1 MLRHAFQRNSLKTR
15 VTVLTLVIFL
25 VSIWSMAFYT
35 SVMLRRD
42 MRRLLGEQ
50 QYSTASMVAG
60 EIDQEL
66 QERVQALHEIAN
78 EVSPALLGNP
88 SALQASLER
97 HPVFQ
102 RLFNAGAFFTD
113 VDGVAIASVPI
124 TAQRIGINFLDRDYI
139 EAALK
144 DGKTSIGQP
153 IVGRAS
159 REPVLCIAM
168 PIQDDHG
175 KVIGALAGVINLAQA
190 NFLDRVSENR
200 YGKTGNYLL
209 IDRQHRLIV
218 TASDKSRI
226 MEALPAPGVSSTLD
240 RFIQGYEGTDIYV
253 NPQGVEV
260 LSATKGVASANWHVA
275 VALPTRDAFAPVNEL
290 LSRTLLAAIVLTLLA
305 ACLIW
310 WMLRHQLAPLQATV
324 KALSD
329 LTDETRPMQPL
340 TVVRKDEIGQLI
352 NAFNRLLADLAQR
365 QQGLKDSEERYHTAF
380 LTSPDAVNLT
390 RLDDGLYMDVNEG
403 FANLTGWTREEV
415 IGKTSQ
421 EINVW
426 HDLKD
431 RQRLIDA
438 LKRNGFCKD
447 LRVEFVTRQGAVVTG
462 LMSAHVMALDGM
474 RCILSVTRDITA
486 REMAE
491 HRLQESESR
500 YRRMVENSPDIV
512 YAFSIRRG
520 GLYYSP
526 KVLEV
531 LGYSAEHLSANPFLW
546 SESIHPDDRAVVA
559 TAIEDFR
566 SGTPFRIE
574 YRLKNSRGAWLWL
587 FDRSIGSRQQDNDL
601 IVEGLA
607 MDITDRKVAEERI
620 QSLAFSD
627 PLTGLA
633 NRRLLLDRLQQALVA
648 GIRHRRHGAL
658 LLIDLD
664 NFKTL
669 NDTLGH
675 HQGDLLLLQ
684 VGKRLL
690 RCVQEGDT
698 VARLG
703 GDEFVVMLEDLGD
716 NRLEAATQAEIVAER
731 ISTSLNQIYQL
742 KGFSR
747 YSTPSIGITLFG
759 DESRAMDDVLK
770 RADLAMYQ
778 AKAAGRNTMR
788 FFDPQMQ
795 AVVTARAALEAGLQE
810 AIRLNQFLL
819 HYQPQVTHDH
829 RVTGVE
835 ALVRWQDPQ
844 RGMMKPGEFIPLSE
858 ETGFI
863 LPLGRWVL
871 ETACAQ
877 LAAWADQPA
886 LAELSLAV
894 NVSARQF
901 HQADF
906 VDQVLSILAHTGARA
921 DRLKLELTETVL
933 ITNVEDVI
941 AKMNALKAQGVGFSL
956 DDFGT
961 GYSSLSY
968 LKRLPLDQ
976 LKIDQGFVHDILID
990 PDDAAIARMVIALG
1004 SSMGL
1009 KVVAEGVETE
1019 AQRDFLAGLGCQH
1032 YQGYLFSPPL
1042 PLQEIE
1048 AFVKRT

>member
-1 MLRHAFQRNSLKTR
+1 LSAHCCWK
-15 VTVLTLVIFL
+15 
-25 VSIWSMAFYT
+25 
-35 SVMLRRD
+35 
-42 MRRLLGEQ
+42 
-50 QYSTASMVAG
+50 YSGAG
-60 EIDQEL
+60 L
-66 QERVQALHEIAN
+66 A
-78 EVSPALLGNP
+78 VSP
-88 SALQASLER
+88 
-97 HPVFQ
+97 
-102 RLFNAGAFFTD
+102 
-113 VDGVAIASVPI
+113 
-124 TAQRIGINFLDRDYI
+124 DRTQSPRFRQ
-139 EAALK
+139 ETK
-144 DGKTSIGQP
+144 K
-153 IVGRAS
+153 
-159 REPVLCIAM
+159 REIC
-168 PIQDDHG
+168 G
-175 KVIGALAGVINLAQA
+175 
-190 NFLDRVSENR
+190 
-200 YGKTGNYLL
+200 
-209 IDRQHRLIV
+209 
-218 TASDKSRI
+218 
-226 MEALPAPGVSSTLD
+226 
-240 RFIQGYEGTDIYV
+240 
-253 NPQGVEV
+253 
-260 LSATKGVASANWHVA
+260 
-275 VALPTRDAFAPVNEL
+275 
-290 LSRTLLAAIVLTLLA
+290 
-305 ACLIW
+305 
-310 WMLRHQLAPLQATV
+310 
-324 KALSD
+324 
-329 LTDETRPMQPL
+329 
-340 TVVRKDEIGQLI
+340 
-352 NAFNRLLADLAQR
+352 LAQR
-365 QQGLKDSEERYHTAF
+365 QQGLKESEERYHTAF

-390 RLDDGLYMDVNEG
+390 RLEDGLYMDVNEG

-415 IGKTSQ
+415 IGKTAQ

-431 RQRLIDA
+431 RQRLVEA
-438 LKRNGFCKD
+438 LNRTGSCKD
-447 LRVEFVTRQGAVVTG
+447 LRVEFVTKQGAVVTG
-462 LMSAHVMALDGM
+462 LMSAHVMALDGLP
-474 RCILSVTRDITA
+474 CILSVTRDITA
-486 REMAE
+486 REAAE

-587 FDRSIGSRQQDNDL
+587 FDRSIGSRQQDDDL

-607 MDITDRKVAEERI
+607 MDITDRKAAEERI

-675 HQGDLLLLQ
+675 HQGDLLLQQ
-684 VGKRLL
+684 VSKRLL
-690 RCVQEGDT
+690 RCVQDGDT

-759 DESRAMDDVLK
+759 DESRAMDEVLK

-886 LAELSLAV
+886 LAELNLAV

-906 VDQVLSILAHTGARA
+906 VDQVLSILARTGARA
-921 DRLKLELTETVL
+921 DLLKLELTETVL

-941 AKMNALKAQGVGFSL
+941 AKMNTLKAQGVGFSL

-1042 PLQEIE
+1042 ALKEIE
-1048 AFVKRT
+1048 AFVNKA

>member
-1 MLRHAFQRNSLKTR
+1 MLRNAFQRNSLKTR
-15 VTVLTLVIFL
+15 VTVLTLLIFL
-25 VSIWSMAFYT
+25 VSVWSVTFYT
-35 SVMLRRD
+35 SAMLRRD

-50 QYSTASMVAG
+50 QFSTASMVAS

-66 QERVQALHEIAN
+66 QERVRALHEIAS
-78 EVSPALLGNP
+78 ELTPSRLVDPA
-88 SALQASLER
+88 ALQASLEH
-97 HPVFQ
+97 HPVF
-102 RLFNAGAFFTD
+102 RNLFNAGAIVTGP
-113 VDGVAIASVPI
+113 DGVAIASVPAS
-124 TAQRIGINFLDRDYI
+124 AQRRGIGYLDRAYI
-139 EAALK
+139 AGALRN
-144 DGKTSIGQP
+144 GKATIGPPLLSRPAHAPGFGMAVP
-153 IVGRAS
+153 IRDS
-159 REPVLCIAM
+159 
-168 PIQDDHG
+168 QSQ
-175 KVIGALAGVINLAQA
+175 VIGAVAGLINLTQP
-190 NFLDRVSENR
+190 NFLDRVSESR

-209 IDRQHRLIV
+209 IDQQQRLIIA
-218 TASDKSRI
+218 ASDKRRI
-226 MEALPAPGVSSTLD
+226 MEALPAPGVNPTLD
-240 RFIQGYEGTDIYV
+240 RFMRGYDGTEIYV
-253 NPQGVEV
+253 NSQGVEV
-260 LSATKGVASANWHVA
+260 LSAAKGVTMANWHVA
-275 VALPTRDAFAPVNEL
+275 VALPTADAFAPVNEL
-290 LSRTLLAAIVLTLLA
+290 LNRMLLATLVLTVLTA
-305 ACLIW
+305 ALIW
-310 WMLRHQLAPLQATV
+310 WMLRYQLAPLEATAR
-324 KALSD
+324 ALSS
-329 LTDETRPMQPL
+329 LPGSKQPMQPL
-340 TVVRKDEIGQLI
+340 MVVRNDEIGQLI

-365 QQGLKDSEERYHTAF
+365 QEGLRESEERYHTAF

-390 RLDDGLYMDVNEG
+390 RLEDGLYLDVNEG

-426 HDLKD
+426 HDMKD
-431 RQRLIDA
+431 RQRLVEA
-438 LKRNGFCKD
+438 LQRNGSCKD
-447 LRVEFVTRQGAVVTG
+447 LRADFVTKQGGLIAG
-462 LMSAHVMALDGM
+462 LMSAHVMTLNG
-474 RCILSVTRDITA
+474 RPCILSVTRDITA
-486 REMAE
+486 REAAE
-491 HRLQESESR
+491 HRLQESEGR

-512 YAFSIRRG
+512 YAFSLSRG

-531 LGYSAEHLSANPFLW
+531 LGYSPEHLCANPLLW
-546 SESIHPDDRAVVA
+546 AESIHPDDRAVVA
-559 TAIEDFR
+559 TAIEDFQA
-566 SGTPFRIE
+566 GTPFRIE

-587 FDRSIGSRQQDNDL
+587 FDRSIGSRQQDGDL

-607 MDITDRKVAEERI
+607 MDITDRKLAEEEI

-633 NRRLLLDRLQQALVA
+633 NRRLLLDRLQQALATGV
-648 GIRHRRHGAL
+648 RHRRHGAL

-675 HQGDLLLLQ
+675 HQGDLLLQQ

-690 RCVQEGDT
+690 ACIQEGDT

-703 GDEFVVMLEDLGD
+703 GDEFVVMLEDLGE
-716 NRLEAATQAEIVAER
+716 NRLEAATQAELMAER
-731 ISTSLNQIYQL
+731 ISTTLNRIYEL
-742 KGFSR
+742 KGFGR
-747 YSTPSIGITLFG
+747 HSTPSIGITLFG
-759 DESRAMDDVLK
+759 DESRDMDEVLK

-778 AKAAGRNTMR
+778 AKAAGRNTLR

-795 AVVTARAALEAGLQE
+795 AVVTARAALEAGLHE
-810 AIRLNQFLL
+810 AILQQQFLL
-819 HYQPQVTHDH
+819 HYQPQVTSEG

-835 ALVRWQDPQ
+835 ALLRWQDPQ
-844 RGMMKPGEFIPLSE
+844 RGMMKPGNFIPLAE

-877 LAAWADQPA
+877 LASWARQSA
-886 LAELSLAV
+886 LADLSLAV

-906 VDQVLSILAHTGARA
+906 ADQVLTILERTGARA
-921 DRLKLELTETVL
+921 ERLKLELTETVL

-941 AKMNALKAQGVGFSL
+941 AKMQTLKARGVGFSL

-976 LKIDQGFVHDILID
+976 LKIDQGFVRDILID

-1009 KVVAEGVETE
+1009 KVVAEGVETQ
-1019 AQRDFLAGLGCQH
+1019 AQCDFLAGLGCHH

-1042 PLQEIE
+1042 PLEEIE
-1048 AFVKRT
+1048 AFVRGR